1 MGTFD
6 MQIKDLQI
14 VTDINEEHN
23 FARVFTIITAS
34 GIIFIPIV
42 GILMDTTGFPVSAVV
57 ITLSGVLWSI
67 CLVVSTSY
75 SLLLSF
81 FFYSFYRTSFF
92 IFIFG
97 YLADTFGFKY
107 YGLLAGIMFLCGGF
121 MGLLQYPLA
130 TYALGTCHHQYHHLI
145 VVTDNNKGSNDSM
158 EDDCDQGQWY
168 QVHIVMMIMIL
179 STLYFSYQ
187 DQVRRIIIAEHIKSM
202 EMIRNRIRANKAIN
216 TRADKSSQWK

>member
-1 MGTFD
+1 

-23 FARVFTIITAS
+23 FARLFTIITAS
-34 GIIFIPIV
+34 GIIFIPFV
-42 GILMDTTGFPVSAVV
+42 GILMDTTGFPISSVV

-67 CLVVSTSY
+67 CLLVSTSY

-81 FFYSFYRTSFF
+81 LFYSFYRTSFF

-130 TYALGTCHHQYHHLI
+130 TYALGTCHHQYHHLNV

-158 EDDCDQGQWY
+158 EDDCDQGQWF

-216 TRADKSSQWK
+216 TRADKTSQWK

>member
-1 MGTFD
+1 
-6 MQIKDLQI
+6 MQIKDQQI

-23 FARVFTIITAS
+23 FARLFTIINAS

-42 GILMDTTGFPVSAVV
+42 GILMDTTGFPFTAVL

-67 CLVVSTSY
+67 CLLVSTSY
-75 SLLLSF
+75 TLLLSF
-81 FFYSFYRTSFF
+81 LFYSFYRISFF

-97 YLADTFGFKY
+97 YLVDTFGFKY

-121 MGLLQYPLA
+121 IGLLQYPLA
-130 TYALGTCHHQYHHLI
+130 TYALGTCHHNHHNHNN
-145 VVTDNNKGSNDSM
+145 VVIDNNGVDDSM

-202 EMIRNRIRANKAIN
+202 EMIRNRILANRAIN
-216 TRADKSSQWK
+216 VRADKSSQWR